1 MGYWVCENYFLQSR
15 QTSCWFWHNSKL
27 FISWLLLEACRVSLR
42 ETFMEAP
49 ASASRNPLA
58 PGFLISF
65 YYFPDGN
72 KGVELTELDFP
83 LRHKVYN
90 EGHLLGPQGIVG
102 PLDLS
107 ISYTVLKTL
116 FHSTKLAEA

>member
-1 MGYWVCENYFLQSR
+1 MCENYFLQSK
-15 QTSCWFWHNSKL
+15 QTFCWFWPNSKL

-58 PGFLISF
+58 PEFLISF

-83 LRHKVYN
+83 LRHNVYN

-116 FHSTKLAEA
+116 FHSTKWAEA